1 MFKVTPV
8 AEKSEQ
14 MRLCGLCGAKYRE
27 NYLAYGAYEGEKVLG
42 ICQFAIRGS
51 AGYISEVCGALGSD
65 DFEAVFILG
74 RAVMNFIDL
83 AGAHEA
89 YYEGE
94 NSPFVGSLGFTPRD
108 GKLYMNLSA
117 FFESPCKNKK

>member
-14 MRLCGLCGAKYRE
+14 MRLCGLCGVKFRDD
-27 NYLAYGAYEGEKVLG
+27 YLAYGAYEEEKVLG
-42 ICQFAIRGS
+42 VCQFAIRKNS
-51 AGYISEVCGALGSD
+51 GYISEVAFASGTHD
-65 DFEAVFILG
+65 YEAVFILG
-74 RAVMNFIDL
+74 RAAMNFIDL
-83 AGAHEA
+83 SGAHEA

-94 NSPFVGSLGFTPRD
+94 NSPFVASLGFMPRD

-117 FFESPCKNKK
+117 FFANPCKNKK